1 MKVNQIVG
9 VGDEPFGPHKHHIF
23 KFILTL
29 LINWSIELLHVI
41 VEVTE
46 T

>member
-1 MKVNQIVG
+1 MSHSDPINI
-9 VGDEPFGPHKHHIF
+9 IF
-23 KFILTL
+23 KFILTW